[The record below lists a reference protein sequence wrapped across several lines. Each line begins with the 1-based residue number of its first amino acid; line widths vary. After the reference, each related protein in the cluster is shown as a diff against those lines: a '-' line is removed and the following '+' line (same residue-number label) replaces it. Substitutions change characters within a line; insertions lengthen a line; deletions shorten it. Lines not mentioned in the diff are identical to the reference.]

1 MIPLLEIRDLHVRFK
16 IFEGELKVLNGVDM
30 VIGEGEKVGLV
41 GETGCGKTTTMKSV
55 LQVLPIPPARISGG
69 EILYRGKDILKMKPG
84 EMRSLRKGEMSAI
97 FQDPLAALNPVFTV
111 GHQLRDVIKYS
122 LITQGRENLSKEE
135 ISAQSITVL
144 KETGMP
150 DSERILSNYP
160 IQLSGGMRQR
170 VCISEALSAA
180 ARLLMADEPTTNLD
194 VTIQAQILRQLN
206 ELVEKR
212 RISILLISHSLGV
225 VRKVT
230 ERVYIMY
237 AGNVVETARTED
249 LFADPLHPYTKALL
263 KSIPK
268 LTGEG
273 ISQGIRGRIPNYLH
287 PPSGCRFHP
296 RCDYAMPMCEGER
309 PAAFTVGDNHKV
321 SCFLYKR

>member
-1 MIPLLEIRDLHVRFK
+1 
-16 IFEGELKVLNGVDM
+16 
-30 VIGEGEKVGLV
+30 
-41 GETGCGKTTTMKSV
+41 
-55 LQVLPIPPARISGG
+55 
-69 EILYRGKDILKMKPG
+69 
-84 EMRSLRKGEMSAI
+84 
-97 FQDPLAALNPVFTV
+97 
-111 GHQLRDVIKYS
+111 
-122 LITQGRENLSKEE
+122 
-135 ISAQSITVL
+135 
-144 KETGMP
+144 
-150 DSERILSNYP
+150 
-160 IQLSGGMRQR
+160 MRQR

-180 ARLLMADEPTTNLD
+180 AKLLMADEPTTNLD

-249 LFADPLHPYTKALL
+249 LFTDPLHPYTKALL

-309 PAAFTVGDNHKV
+309 PAAFTVGDNHTV